1 MKTSKEG
8 DYCKEGREWVSLC
21 HMKVAKLNDGGLN
34 QGDPW
39 NFALESLS
47 PISSQSGRMLG
58 GPMPACLVRESYLAE
73 LSLDQINTENPTE
86 TIKDELSLYRLEFI
100 KQKV

>member
-39 NFALESLS
+39 NFALGSLS
-47 PISSQSGRMLG
+47 LISNQSGRMLG
-58 GPMPACLVRESYLAE
+58 GPMPACLVRESYVAE
-73 LSLDQINTENPTE
+73 LSLDQINTAIPQ
-86 TIKDELSLYRLEFI
+86 R
-100 KQKV
+100 Q